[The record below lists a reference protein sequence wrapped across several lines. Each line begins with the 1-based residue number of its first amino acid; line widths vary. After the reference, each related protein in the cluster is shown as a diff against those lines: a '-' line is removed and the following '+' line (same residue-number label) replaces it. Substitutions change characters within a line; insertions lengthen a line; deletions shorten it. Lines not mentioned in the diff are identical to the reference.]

1 MHINIVFLIQLFPCE
16 DHSSIWLLS
25 KDSSREYQNPLRSIR
40 VRIPMERMKPYRDEI
55 KKMRV
60 TSLQKLL
67 HGTNR
72 RGKTTQKRPAQSRQ
86 TSVRQIVPSMRKS
99 PTGRH

>member
-1 MHINIVFLIQLFPCE
+1 MHINIAFWIQLFPCE
-16 DHSSIWLLS
+16 DYSSIWLLS
-25 KDSSREYQNPLRSIR
+25 QDSSRQYQNPSRNIG
-40 VRIPMERMKPYRDEI
+40 VRMQRKRLKPYRDEI
-55 KKMRV
+55 KKLRV